1 MLTVVDPTG
10 LRAAG
15 QAIVAALALIPVSL
29 IPALAPEAGSPVIY
43 SFWTL
48 ALGIGQAAT
57 AVMFLLQ
64 RDDNSARWL
73 LRASLVYLTCWM
85 GLLIM
90 VAV

>member
-1 MLTVVDPTG
+1 VVDPTG

-15 QAIVAALALIPVSL
+15 QAIVAAIALVPVSL

-43 SFWTL
+43 CFWTL
-48 ALGIGQAAT
+48 ALGIGQAA
-57 AVMFLLQ
+57 AAAWFLMR
-64 RDDNSARWL
+64 RDDVSARWL

-85 GLLIM
+85 GLLVM